1 MELDERKK
9 KILGAIVEEY
19 IDTAE
24 PVSSGNL
31 LKKSDLSCSSATI
44 RNDMAELEKIGF
56 LEKTHT
62 SSGRVPSQKGYRYY
76 VDELLRED
84 DLTRSEI
91 ALIKERL
98 EHKVNDLEELA
109 KIATATLSEITHYTT
124 IAIGPQVNKHSIVDL
139 KFVLLGNRVLMAVIL
154 TDSGIIRESIIKFDE
169 DITQAQIDDLT
180 VLFKN
185 KLIGKTLDELDVPI
199 EEFITSEVKT
209 GLNIIKKIIK
219 EINKLLKET
228 GKEVYLEGTNKV
240 VDMPE
245 FQKTNVAKDFLNVLN
260 EKDVVSE
267 VLNSGLTQ
275 DINVYIG
282 EESEKEDLK
291 NFSIVTFNNL
301 IEGKDI
307 GKIGI
312 IGPTRMDYSKVIS
325 VMKYISKK
333 INDDYKKGKNHF

>member
-1 MELDERKK
+1 
-9 KILGAIVEEY
+9 
-19 IDTAE
+19 
-24 PVSSGNL
+24 
-31 LKKSDLSCSSATI
+31 
-44 RNDMAELEKIGF
+44 
-56 LEKTHT
+56 
-62 SSGRVPSQKGYRYY
+62 
-76 VDELLRED
+76 
-84 DLTRSEI
+84 
-91 ALIKERL
+91 
-98 EHKVNDLEELA
+98 
-109 KIATATLSEITHYTT
+109 
-124 IAIGPQVNKHSIVDL
+124 
-139 KFVLLGNRVLMAVIL
+139 MAVIL
-154 TDSGIIRESIIKFDE
+154 TDSGIIRESVIKFDE
-169 DITQAQIDDLT
+169 DITQSQIDDLT

-185 KLIGKTLDELDVPI
+185 KLLGKTLDELDVPI

-209 GLNIIKKIIK
+209 GVNIIKKIIN
-219 EINKLLKET
+219 EINRLLKET

-245 FQKTNVAKDFLNVLN
+245 FQKANVAKDFLNVLN
-260 EKDVVSE
+260 EKDVVTE
-267 VLNSGLTQ
+267 VLNSGLSQ

-282 EESEKEDLK
+282 DESEKEGLK